1 MKQLVVT
8 TKDGKKHIFI
18 VGSAEEFEKFME
30 TIKKKEKEHGSEKY
44 GF

>member
-1 MKQLVVT
+1 MKKLVIT
-8 TKDGKKHIFI
+8 TEDGRKHVLI
-18 VGSAEEFEKFME
+18 VGSVEEFVKFME

>member
-18 VGSAEEFEKFME
+18 VGSAEEFEKFVKAIME
-30 TIKKKEKEHGSEKY
+30 KKNGQIFKEK
-44 GF
+44 